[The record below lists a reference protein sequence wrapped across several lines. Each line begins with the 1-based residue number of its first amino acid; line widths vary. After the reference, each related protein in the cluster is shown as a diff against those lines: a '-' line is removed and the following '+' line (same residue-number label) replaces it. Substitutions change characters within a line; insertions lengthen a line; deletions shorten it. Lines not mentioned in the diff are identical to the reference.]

1 MTDNDN
7 DNDHDNRAHAHA
19 DGQARLPMD
28 PVPVEP
34 LDPLMLAE
42 VLEALALR
50 QAALERAFD
59 ALHRRLG
66 TTPKDGPW
74 AWAALGA
81 HRRREL
87 LVQLRDWVDWLITR
101 YDLRAETQTIP
112 PCSHRHPVAVE
123 ELTALMVAWQGAYS
137 ADEAAPSD
145 ALIAWHDRWLWPTLH
160 RLNEQLRVWAKCT
173 GGTHQPARPAPQ
185 VTDDADFAAFLD
197 PTADEASTA
206 ASAGPT
212 LSADTVRDLLAA
224 GRAVALL
231 PDDPLTPINCEGR
244 WYAVAHGDDSQ
255 TWTRLDDDH
264 ATQLDA
270 IRRRLNAVHASRGPS

>member
-7 DNDHDNRAHAHA
+7 SNHSNDGGAHAG
-19 DGQARLPMD
+19 GQAWVPPD
-28 PVPVEP
+28 PVPIEP

-66 TTPKDGPW
+66 TTPQDGPW

-112 PCSHRHPVAVE
+112 PCWHRHPVAVE
-123 ELTALMVAWQGAYS
+123 ELTALMVAWQSAYS

-173 GGTHQPARPAPQ
+173 GGTHQPARPGPR

-197 PTADEASTA
+197 QAADEANTA
-206 ASAGPT
+206 ASAGLT
-212 LSADTVRDLLAA
+212 LSADTVRDLLTA

-231 PDDPLTPINCEGR
+231 PDDALTPVNYEGR

-255 TWTRLDDDH
+255 TWTRLDDEH

-270 IRRRLNAVHASRGPS
+270 MHRRLHTAGASGGSP

>member
-1 MTDNDN
+1 MTDNN
-7 DNDHDNRAHAHA
+7 NKGAHT
-19 DGQARLPMD
+19 DGQACPPGD
-28 PVPVEP
+28 PVPIEP

-59 ALHRRLG
+59 ALHRRLA

-74 AWAALGA
+74 AWAAFGTA
-81 HRRREL
+81 RRREL
-87 LVQLRDWVDWLITR
+87 FVQLRDWVDWLITR

-112 PCSHRHPVAVE
+112 PCWYRHPVAVE
-123 ELTALMVAWQGAYS
+123 ELTALMVAWQGAYC

-173 GGTHQPARPAPQ
+173 GGTHQPTRPAPQ
-185 VTDDADFAAFLD
+185 VTDNADFAAFLD
-197 PTADEASTA
+197 QAADEAATA

-212 LSADTVRDLLAA
+212 LSADTVQDLLAA

-231 PDDPLTPINCEGR
+231 PDDTLTPVHYEGR
-244 WYAVAHGDDSQ
+244 WYAVAHGDNPQ
-255 TWTRLDDDH
+255 TWTRLDDEH

-270 IRRRLNAVHASRGPS
+270 MHDRLHMVNDASGRS

>member
-1 MTDNDN
+1 MTDNDDNSNHSN
-7 DNDHDNRAHAHA
+7 DGAAPA
-19 DGQARLPMD
+19 DGQAWLAPD

-59 ALHRRLG
+59 ALHRRLAA
-66 TTPKDGPW
+66 TPKDGPW
-74 AWAALGA
+74 AWAALGTA
-81 HRRREL
+81 RRREL
-87 LVQLRDWVDWLITR
+87 LLQLRDWVDWLITR

-112 PCSHRHPVAVE
+112 PCWHRHPAGVE

-145 ALIAWHDRWLWPTLH
+145 ALIGWHDRWLWPTLA
-160 RLNEQLRVWAKCT
+160 RLNDQLRVWAKCT

-197 PTADEASTA
+197 QTATEVTAA

-212 LSADTVRDLLAA
+212 LNADTVRDLLAA

-231 PDDPLTPINCEGR
+231 PDDALTPVHYAGR

-255 TWTRLDDDH
+255 TWTRLDDEH

-270 IRRRLNAVHASRGPS
+270 MRERLHTAGASNGPS